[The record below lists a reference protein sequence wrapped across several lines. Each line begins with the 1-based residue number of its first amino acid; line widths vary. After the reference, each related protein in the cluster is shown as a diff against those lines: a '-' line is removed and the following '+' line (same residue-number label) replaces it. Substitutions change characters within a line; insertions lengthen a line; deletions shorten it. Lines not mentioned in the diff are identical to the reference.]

1 MAVATA
7 RGRRL
12 RESAASA
19 KLREAL
25 VGYGFVLLPM
35 AFFLLFF
42 VFPIVY
48 AFYISA
54 YDWGILGKEFGSVAT
69 FDNYRFLREDEVFRR
84 ALKNTIYY
92 TAVVVPAQMAL
103 GLFLAILVNQ
113 KIRGRTFFR
122 AGFYFPALTSSA
134 AITAIAIYILN
145 ANGLLNSLL
154 DFVQLDKLGFNAH
167 HPWFAHSSTAL
178 QSIMGLNVWTT
189 SGTMMLFYLAAL
201 QSIPPD
207 VYEAAAI
214 DGAGRWRTFWRITF
228 PLLKPGHFFVAVVSV
243 IGALKVFD
251 QAYIVSGGAGGPAY
265 STMTSVLYLYR
276 TAIFDVDFGFAAAM
290 GVVLFILIF
299 VFTLVQRLLFGKAEI
314 GY

>member
-7 RGRRL
+7 RATRL
-12 RESAASA
+12 RDSARSA

-42 VFPIVY
+42 VVPIVY

-54 YDWGILGKEFGSVAT
+54 YDWGILGKELGSTAT
-69 FDNYRFLREDEVFRR
+69 LDNYRFLREDEVFWR
-84 ALKNTIYY
+84 AIKNTLRY
-92 TAVVVPAQMAL
+92 TAFVVPIQMAL
-103 GLFLAILVNQ
+103 GLFLALLVNQ

-134 AITAIAIYILN
+134 AITAIAIYLLN
-145 ANGLLNSLL
+145 ANGLLNTFL
-154 DFVQLDKLGFNAH
+154 DFIQVDKLGVNPH
-167 HPWFAHSSTAL
+167 HPWFGHSSTAL
-178 QSIMGLNVWTT
+178 ESIMGLNIWTT

-251 QAYIVSGGAGGPAY
+251 QAYIVSAGAGGPAF

-276 TAIFDVDFGFAAAM
+276 TAIFDVDFGYAASM
-290 GVVLFILIF
+290 GVVLFLVIF
-299 VFTLVQRLLFGKAEI
+299 LFTLVQRLLFGKAEI